1 MNMSGAY
8 DLEPLM
14 VGQDFDLVDCRD
26 ICGKEL
32 ICSDEAQKELSRR
45 KPVCLTK
52 KQMRRFLK
60 KSNGTETTEIIYN
73 IVNI

>member
-1 MNMSGAY
+1 MRRPVVMNMSGAY

-14 VGQDFDLVDCRD
+14 EGQDFDLVDCQD

-32 ICSDEAQKELSRR
+32 ICSEEAQKELLRR
-45 KPVCLTK
+45 MSVCLTK

-60 KSNGTETTEIIYN
+60 KSSNKGNHI
-73 IVNI
+73 

>member
-14 VGQDFDLVDCRD
+14 EGQDFDLVDCQD

-32 ICSDEAQKELSRR
+32 ICSDEALDRQVAL
-45 KPVCLTK
+45 P
-52 KQMRRFLK
+52 FLPY
-60 KSNGTETTEIIYN
+60 TD
-73 IVNI
+73 